1 MVRRCYD
8 VKHASVIYSSKPDSR
23 RVVATSSTLNWRC
36 VVWIIIELLFID
48 ITGAFGQTEPDA
60 KDDSTC
66 IQIDL
71 PEVIRRARSK
81 EPKITTK
88 AGSFLLIPIVGSNPA
103 TGFMLGI
110 GGQYG
115 FRMSGD
121 ATRFSMLSGSIQF
134 TSKNQKIFL
143 LKNNIYTKNNNIFFT
158 GDWRYLIYSQ
168 PTYGLGTD
176 APKGGVLDYQY
187 SLGGAETSID
197 SLAQPLN
204 YRFLRFYQSVSFR
217 ILKRHEGFYLGLGYG
232 LDHYSKI
239 VDEKLTL
246 APGDSLITSH
256 YSYSQYYGFNAKEY
270 YISTVNLNF
279 IWDTRDNM
287 INPYKGK
294 FLMLTWSGGPR
305 LFGNKNPSSFFHLEW
320 RSFHPLS
327 HKNPRH
333 LIALWVMGDFT
344 PEGKFPYMTLPATAY
359 DQRSRSARGYT
370 QGRFRGNNLVYGEA
384 EYRFPL
390 SSCGGLWGGVVFVNA
405 TTANNPLQ
413 SLDLFESVRPG
424 YGMGIRLMVDKATRT
439 NLAIDFGFGD
449 KTSGFYLAATETF

>member
-270 YISTVNLNF
+270 YI
-279 IWDTRDNM
+279 
-287 INPYKGK
+287 
-294 FLMLTWSGGPR
+294 
-305 LFGNKNPSSFFHLEW
+305 
-320 RSFHPLS
+320 
-327 HKNPRH
+327 
-333 LIALWVMGDFT
+333 
-344 PEGKFPYMTLPATAY
+344 
-359 DQRSRSARGYT
+359 
-370 QGRFRGNNLVYGEA
+370 
-384 EYRFPL
+384 
-390 SSCGGLWGGVVFVNA
+390 
-405 TTANNPLQ
+405 
-413 SLDLFESVRPG
+413 
-424 YGMGIRLMVDKATRT
+424 
-439 NLAIDFGFGD
+439 
-449 KTSGFYLAATETF
+449 